1 MSKISVIVPCYNEEQ
16 TIEAFYQAITELW
29 KNMGNRE
36 LEVMF
41 VDDGSKD
48 ATESMIKKLSET
60 DERVRFASFS
70 RNFGKEAAIFCGLE
84 QVSGDCAVVIDADL
98 QHPVETIKSMVLK
111 WEEGFEIVEGVKS
124 SRGKEKKIHGLFAG
138 LFYKLISSM
147 AGFDMANS
155 SDFKLLDRKVIDTL
169 NGLDE
174 KETFFRALTFWVG
187 FTSTTVEYEVQDRV
201 AGTTKWSSTALLKY
215 AVRNITSFTYM
226 PLYIIAAIGGVIIC
240 LGLGFGIDAVISYFR
255 GEASGGYPTMVI
267 LLMLATGAIMCS
279 LGIMSVYIAKIYEEV
294 KDRPRYI
301 VRDKK

>member
-29 KNMGNRE
+29 KSMGDRE

-48 ATESMIKKLSET
+48 ATASMIKTLSET

-98 QHPVETIKSMVLK
+98 QHPVETIKSMVRK
-111 WEEGFEIVEGVKS
+111 WEEGFEIIEGVKS
-124 SRGKEKKIHGLFAG
+124 SRGKEKKVHGLFAG
-138 LFYKLISSM
+138 LFYKMISSM

-201 AGTTKWSSTALLKY
+201 AGMTKWSSTALLKY

-255 GEASGGYPTMVI
+255 EEANDGYPTMVI

>member
-29 KNMGNRE
+29 KSMGDRE

-48 ATESMIKKLSET
+48 ATASMIKKLSET

-98 QHPVETIKSMVLK
+98 QHPVETVKSMVRK
-111 WEEGFEIVEGVKS
+111 WEEGFEIIEGVKS
-124 SRGKEKKIHGLFAG
+124 SRGKEKKVHGLFAG
-138 LFYKLISSM
+138 LFYKMISSM

-255 GEASGGYPTMVI
+255 EEANDGYPTMVI